1 MKKRYSDYT
10 IEDLAVLFPTVPK
23 EVILGIKYSLAIK
36 GKRFPMYQIAHEVFG
51 HRNAGTLILMIL
63 RCAMTGAYMPRWI
76 GHALKGRGRLYACK
90 IMHRWA
96 KAECRITR
104 SRVTVL
110 DRNRYDSDK
119 CYLFVVNHQ
128 SPLDIPTI
136 YSAMKI
142 PVGFVANSDFKKI
155 PVFNF
160 WMSEVGSVFVRQG
173 STVLDIKALKKMI
186 LSLKKGHNLIIFPEG
201 GMSTYRDV
209 QPFSRAGVAAAVIA
223 GANIVPVSISGTPD
237 IFPPGEFYV
246 KPGGPIVVNFGE
258 PIPTETMNRKGR
270 SEIAETVRSR
280 VIELKTEGD
289 AILNRRHRPVS
300 P

>member
-10 IEDLAVLFPTVPK
+10 IEDLAILFPSVPK

-36 GKRFPMYQIAHEVFG
+36 GKRFPLYQIAHEVFG

-63 RCAMTGAYMPRWI
+63 RCAMTGVYMPRWV
-76 GHALKGRGRLYACK
+76 GHALHGRGKLYACK

-104 SRVTVL
+104 SRVTTI
-110 DRNRYDSDK
+110 DRNHYDPAQS
-119 CYLFVVNHQ
+119 YLFVVNHQ
-128 SPLDIPTI
+128 SPMDIPAI
-136 YSAMKI
+136 YSAMRI

-173 STVLDIKALKKMI
+173 LTVLDIKALKRMI
-186 LSLKKGHNLIIFPEG
+186 LSLKKGNSLIIFPEG
-201 GMSTYRDV
+201 GMSTFRDV

-246 KPGGPIVVNFGE
+246 HQGAPIVVNFGA
-258 PIPTETMNRKGR
+258 PIKTTDMSRKDR
-270 SEIAETVRSR
+270 NEIAETVRAK
-280 VIELKTEGD
+280 VISLKAEGD
-289 AILNRRHRPVS
+289 TLLGRRHRPVS
-300 P
+300 